1 MIFFLAFFRQ
11 KASGFISARVAVQAR
26 VQGAPTDGATSIDA
40 AGAASGEAGA
50 SSFGA
55 SCRFEFTFE
64 TVQ

>member
-1 MIFFLAFFRQ
+1 M
-11 KASGFISARVAVQAR
+11 QAR

-55 SCRFEFTFE
+55 SCWFKLTFE
-64 TVQ
+64 KFQVPPSELLGNISQKQLSVD